1 MLWPSCSLKAPNNI
15 HSTFVQRRNQ
25 SPWCGGHQKK
35 GRRECSSGELRAD
48 VSAWL
53 RKAVPAVCHPGIHPK
68 AARMEEKSELQ
79 IPPGDLNCLWGL
91 GQGLAAHSGQICE
104 QAPGQSQDTGQA
116 LGAQPQLGGYTN
128 PQLWVLSSTR
138 TSPLPSVGSQDAQL
152 TSGVAED
159 SQGLL
164 TAAQLCCVLHT
175 HPQAPSSLSLW
186 ECHNQAAA
194 PSRARCGSWSK
205 CCVLRTLC

>member
-1 MLWPSCSLKAPNNI
+1 M
-15 HSTFVQRRNQ
+15 QRRTQ
-25 SPWCGGHQKK
+25 SPWCGGHLKK

-53 RKAVPAVCHPGIHPK
+53 RKAVPAVCHPGIQPE

-79 IPPGDLNCLWGL
+79 ISPGDLNCPRGL
-91 GQGLAAHSGQICE
+91 GQGLAAHSGHICE
-104 QAPGQSQDTGQA
+104 QAPGQASRTQGR
-116 LGAQPQLGGYTN
+116 LWGHSHSLGGYTN

-138 TSPLPSVGSQDAQL
+138 TSPLPSVETQDAQL
-152 TSGVAED
+152 MSGVAEHR
-159 SQGLL
+159 QGLL

-175 HPQAPSSLSLW
+175 HPQALSSLPLPLW
-186 ECHNQAAA
+186 ECHPQAAA

-205 CCVLRTLC
+205 CCVLRTL